1 MFGCKI
7 EIGIYTDFAVVILSE
22 TMTEY
27 KELEDGL
34 KKLDT
39 EIQQQQKLS
48 DDPDNSTQGQ
58 FLKVMKDFQM
68 EATEQ
73 FTKVESLCQEMCEA
87 YDRVVRYFGE
97 NPEKM
102 LPDEFFGII
111 SRFRTNWQVI
121 WIIIGY
127 IYH

>member
-1 MFGCKI
+1 
-7 EIGIYTDFAVVILSE
+7 
-22 TMTEY
+22 MTEY

-34 KKLDT
+34 KKLDN

-48 DDPDNSTQGQ
+48 ESQDNSAQGR
-58 FLKVMKDFQM
+58 FLEVIKEFHLM
-68 EATEQ
+68 ATEQ
-73 FTKVESLCQEMCEA
+73 FTKIETLCQEMCEA
-87 YDRVVRYFGE
+87 YDQVVRYFGE

-121 WIIIGY
+121 R
-127 IYH
+127 